1 MAGSYASLNFDGGTR
16 NDANHAGNPQYV
28 PNSFKHKF
36 RPDTA
41 EASYTVADNIVS
53 RKSHYY
59 HEGRSSDYDQAR
71 ELYSRVMSESQRH
84 NLHYNTANLL
94 RFVHFKVIKL
104 GYLAQ
109 LWNIDPSYAKA
120 VYDMLPENAKTGDEG
135 FDFVEVQ
142 THAKGAELAGKERK
156 FRPSRAEERLVG
168 FSPEMGVYNI

>member
-1 MAGSYASLNFDGGTR
+1 
-16 NDANHAGNPQYV
+16 
-28 PNSFKHKF
+28 
-36 RPDTA
+36 
-41 EASYTVADNIVS
+41 
-53 RKSHYY
+53 
-59 HEGRSSDYDQAR
+59 
-71 ELYSRVMSESQRH
+71 MSESQRH

-94 RFVHFKVIKL
+94 RFVQFKVIKL